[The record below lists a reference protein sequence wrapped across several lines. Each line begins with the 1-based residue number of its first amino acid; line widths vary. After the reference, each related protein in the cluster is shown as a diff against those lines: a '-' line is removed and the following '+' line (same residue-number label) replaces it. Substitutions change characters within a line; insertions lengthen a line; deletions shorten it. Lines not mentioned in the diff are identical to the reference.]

1 MKKSLLL
8 ITLIVLTAL
17 TTNARNIWIGSEVID
32 WNQGK
37 AVQIASDQFAD
48 VREGDQLV
56 FGIVFTGNTDWPQL
70 APTKGDWSGNL
81 TGAANTALAEGMTEV
96 KYVLLSGMVTDL
108 KATGL
113 IVAGV
118 GFTLTSVDI
127 VEGDGGDYSH
137 AVWVGECKIGNWDG
151 YQQVGAGAFANAA
164 VGQKMRVNFKDLGAG
179 AYLSL
184 RNPVNGWP
192 DLSDAP
198 GVYISG
204 SYHQFDI
211 TAAMLSEL
219 QANGMVISGV
229 NFTATAVELWNADE
243 IKPLKLQ
250 VPVSY
255 NWVFEG
261 DAVPTFYVGITNPYS
276 TAVEARIVMEV
287 ATDKMAFVTSSSKTV
302 GVQGNNA
309 QRIEDMKVEG
319 LEPGIYHATIT
330 VNDDLARG
338 FYFAVKPT
346 EIVSAPDKQSDF
358 DSYWAAA
365 KDQLAAVEATDEP
378 VLTEIPSKSSAKR
391 KVYLVEFKSVPDGTS
406 GDPVTIRGY
415 YAEPTDGQKHP
426 VLIHFQGYDSEYRP
440 GGDSATPWCINANWD
455 SEEAADFAE
464 FILSN
469 RGQSVNNRPA
479 SGRDDG
485 IQKDFENIYGD
496 WFAYEFGNKDKYYYR
511 GAYMDCLRAIDFM
524 ASRETSDMQN
534 LFAEGQSQGG
544 AFTVA
549 AAALSDYKFNAIAP
563 AITFMGDFPD
573 YFEITSWP
581 ASVAKAN
588 QGSMTDAE
596 MYAFL
601 SYYDTKNLA
610 TNIISPYITSIGL
623 QDNVCPPHTNI
634 APYNN
639 AQTAVDDKVII
650 YNPELQHAT
659 NSDWNETFMTFFKK
673 YMKNTTGIKEVESQ
687 KEDGRSDF
695 FDLQGRRVEQPT
707 QGLYVKNGRKYV
719 VRYNH
724 GDRFEVNPESWTQL
738 KGSR

>member
-1 MKKSLLL
+1 MKKTLLL
-8 ITLIVLTAL
+8 MTLVMLTAL
-17 TTNARNIWIGSEVID
+17 TGNARNIWTGSEVID

-108 KATGL
+108 KASGL
-113 IVAGV
+113 VVAGV

-151 YQQVGAGAFANAA
+151 YQQVDKGAFANAA
-164 VGQKMRVNFKDLGAG
+164 VGQKLRVKFKNLGAG

-184 RNPVNGWP
+184 RNPATGWP

-204 SYHQFDI
+204 SYQQFDV

-219 QANGMVISGV
+219 KTNGMVISGV

-243 IKPLKLQ
+243 IKQLVLN
-250 VPVSY
+250 VPVTVPQ

-261 DAVPTFYVGITNPYS
+261 DDVPVFYVSITNPYS

-287 ATDKMAFVTSSSKTV
+287 TTDKMVFVTSSSKTV
-302 GVQGNNA
+302 SVQGNNSL
-309 QRIEDMKVEG
+309 RVEDVKAEG
-319 LEPGIYHATIT
+319 LAPGIYHATIT

-365 KDQLAAVEATDEP
+365 KEQLAAVPINAT
-378 VLTEIPSKSSAKR
+378 LTEIPAKSSAKR
-391 KVYLVEFKSVPDGTS
+391 KVYLVEMQSIADGLS
-406 GDPVTIRGY
+406 GEPVTIRGY

-426 VLIHFQGYDSEYRP
+426 VLIHYQGYDSEYRP

-455 SEEAADFAE
+455 TEEGANFAE

-485 IQKDFENIYGD
+485 VQKDFENTYGD

-573 YFEITSWP
+573 YFDIVSWP
-581 ASVAKAN
+581 AYVAKNCQKAIN
-588 QGSMTDAE
+588 DNGGSMTDAD

-610 TNIISPYITSIGL
+610 TSITSPYITSIGL

-639 AQTAVDDKVII
+639 AATAAEDKDII

-659 NSDWNETFMTFFKK
+659 NSDWNDTYMTFFKK
-673 YMKNTTGIKEVESQ
+673 YMKNTTGIQNVRSQ
-687 KEDGRSDF
+687 KEDANNCF
-695 FDLQGRRVEQPT
+695 FDLQGRRVEQPAR
-707 QGLYVKNGRKYV
+707 GLYIKNGRKYV
-719 VRYNH
+719 VR
-724 GDRFEVNPESWTQL
+724 
-738 KGSR
+738 

>member
-1 MKKSLLL
+1 MKKPLLL
-8 ITLIVLTAL
+8 MTLLVLAAL

-365 KDQLAAVEATDEP
+365 KEQLAAVPINAT
-378 VLTEIPSKSSAKR
+378 LTEIPAKSSAKR
-391 KVYLVEFKSVPDGTS
+391 KVYLVEMQSIADGLS

-455 SEEAADFAE
+455 TEEGANFAE

-496 WFAYEFGNKDKYYYR
+496 WFAYNFGDKDGYYYR
-511 GAYMDCLRAIDFM
+511 GAFMDVVQAVRFM
-524 ASRETSDMQN
+524 ATRETSDMEHI
-534 LFAEGQSQGG
+534 FAEGSSQGG
-544 AFTVA
+544 ALCYA
-549 AAALSDYKFNAIAP
+549 AAALSD
-563 AITFMGDFPD
+563 
-573 YFEITSWP
+573 
-581 ASVAKAN
+581 
-588 QGSMTDAE
+588 
-596 MYAFL
+596 
-601 SYYDTKNLA
+601 
-610 TNIISPYITSIGL
+610 
-623 QDNVCPPHTNI
+623 
-634 APYNN
+634 
-639 AQTAVDDKVII
+639 
-650 YNPELQHAT
+650 
-659 NSDWNETFMTFFKK
+659 
-673 YMKNTTGIKEVESQ
+673 
-687 KEDGRSDF
+687 
-695 FDLQGRRVEQPT
+695 
-707 QGLYVKNGRKYV
+707 
-719 VRYNH
+719 
-724 GDRFEVNPESWTQL
+724 
-738 KGSR
+738 

>member
-1 MKKSLLL
+1 MKKPLLL
-8 ITLIVLTAL
+8 MTLLVLAAL

-365 KDQLAAVEATDEP
+365 KEQLAAVPINAT
-378 VLTEIPSKSSAKR
+378 LTEIPAKSSAKR
-391 KVYLVEFKSVPDGTS
+391 KVYLVEMQSIADGLS

-455 SEEAADFAE
+455 TEEGANFAE

-596 MYAFL
+596 MYVFL

-673 YMKNTTGIKEVESQ
+673 YMKDTTGIKDVRGQ

-719 VRYNH
+719 VR
-724 GDRFEVNPESWTQL
+724 
-738 KGSR
+738 

>member
-365 KDQLAAVEATDEP
+365 KEQLAAVPINAT
-378 VLTEIPSKSSAKR
+378 LTEIPAKSSAKR
-391 KVYLVEFKSVPDGTS
+391 KVYLVEMQSIADGLS

-455 SEEAADFAE
+455 TEEGANFAE

-469 RGQSVNNRPA
+469 RGQSLNNRPA

-596 MYAFL
+596 MYVFL

-673 YMKNTTGIKEVESQ
+673 YMKDTTGIKDVRGQ

-719 VRYNH
+719 VR
-724 GDRFEVNPESWTQL
+724 
-738 KGSR
+738 

>member
-17 TTNARNIWIGSEVID
+17 TAKARNIWNGSEAID
-32 WNQGK
+32 WNKGK
-37 AVQIASDQFAD
+37 GVQIASDKFAD

-81 TGAANTALAEGMTEV
+81 TGTGNTALAAGMTEV
-96 KYVLLSGMVTDL
+96 KYVLLKGMVTDL

-113 IVAGV
+113 VVAGV
-118 GFTLTSVDI
+118 GFTLISVDI

-137 AVWVGECKIGNWDG
+137 AVWIGECKIGNWTG
-151 YQQVGAGAFANAA
+151 YQHVGKSAFNNAV
-164 VGQKMRVNFKDLGAG
+164 VGQKLRVKFKDLGAG

-184 RNPVNGWP
+184 RNSVDGWP
-192 DLSDAP
+192 DLSGAG

-204 SYHQFDI
+204 SYQQFDI

-219 QANGMVISGV
+219 KANGLVISGV
-229 NFTATAVELWNADE
+229 NFTATAVELWNANE
-243 IKPLKLQ
+243 IKQLKLS
-250 VPVSY
+250 VPVTVPQ

-261 DAVPTFYVGITNPYS
+261 SDVPTFYVSITNPYS
-276 TAVEARIVMEV
+276 TTVEARIVMEV
-287 ATDKMAFVTSSSKTV
+287 STDKMAFVTSVSKTV
-302 GVQGNNA
+302 SVQGNNA
-309 QRIEDMKVEG
+309 QRTEKMTAEG
-319 LEPGIYHATIT
+319 LTPGIYHATIT

-338 FYFAVKPT
+338 FSFAVRPT
-346 EIVSAPDKQSDF
+346 EIVSAPDKQRDF
-358 DSYWAAA
+358 DSYWTAA
-365 KDQLAAVEATDEP
+365 KKQLAAVPINAT
-378 VLTEIPSKSSAKR
+378 LTEIPAKSSAKR
-391 KVYLVEFKSVPDGTS
+391 KVYLVEMQSIADGLS
-406 GDPVTIRGY
+406 GAPVIIRGY
-415 YAEPTDGQKHP
+415 YAEPQDGKKHP

-485 IQKDFENIYGD
+485 IQKDFTNIYGD

-524 ASRETSDMQN
+524 ASRTTSDMQN

-549 AAALSDYKFNAIAP
+549 AAALSDYKFSAIAP

-573 YFEITSWP
+573 YFDIVSWP
-581 ASVAKAN
+581 GHVAKSCQAAIN
-588 QGSMTDAE
+588 KNGGSMTDAD

-610 TNIISPYITSIGL
+610 TSITSPYITSIGL

-639 AQTAVDDKVII
+639 AATTADDKNII
-650 YNPELQHAT
+650 FNPELQHAT
-659 NSDWNETFMTFFKK
+659 NADWYETYMTFFKK

-687 KEDGRSDF
+687 KEDGRKHS
-695 FDLQGRRVEQPT
+695 FDLQGRQVEQPAR
-707 QGLYVKNGRKYV
+707 GLYIKNGRKYV
-719 VRYNH
+719 VR
-724 GDRFEVNPESWTQL
+724 
-738 KGSR
+738 

>member
-1 MKKSLLL
+1 MTLL
-8 ITLIVLTAL
+8 VLAAL

-365 KDQLAAVEATDEP
+365 KEQLAAVPINAT
-378 VLTEIPSKSSAKR
+378 LTEIPAKSSAKR
-391 KVYLVEFKSVPDGTS
+391 KVYLVEMQSIADGLS

-455 SEEAADFAE
+455 TEEGANFAE

-596 MYAFL
+596 MYVFL

-673 YMKNTTGIKEVESQ
+673 YMKDTTGIKDVRGQ

-719 VRYNH
+719 VR
-724 GDRFEVNPESWTQL
+724 
-738 KGSR
+738 

>member
-1 MKKSLLL
+1 MTLL
-8 ITLIVLTAL
+8 VLAAL
-17 TTNARNIWIGSEVID
+17 TTNARNIWIGSEIID

-365 KDQLAAVEATDEP
+365 KEQLAAVPINAT
-378 VLTEIPSKSSAKR
+378 LTEIPAKSSAKR
-391 KVYLVEFKSVPDGTS
+391 KVYLVEMQSIADGLS

-485 IQKDFENIYGD
+485 IQKDFANIYGD

-534 LFAEGQSQGG
+534 LCRIER
-544 AFTVA
+544 
-549 AAALSDYKFNAIAP
+549 
-563 AITFMGDFPD
+563 
-573 YFEITSWP
+573 
-581 ASVAKAN
+581 
-588 QGSMTDAE
+588 
-596 MYAFL
+596 
-601 SYYDTKNLA
+601 
-610 TNIISPYITSIGL
+610 L
-623 QDNVCPPHTNI
+623 QVQCHRSCHH
-634 APYNN
+634 
-639 AQTAVDDKVII
+639 
-650 YNPELQHAT
+650 LH
-659 NSDWNETFMTFFKK
+659 
-673 YMKNTTGIKEVESQ
+673 
-687 KEDGRSDF
+687 GRFS
-695 FDLQGRRVEQPT
+695 
-707 QGLYVKNGRKYV
+707 
-719 VRYNH
+719 
-724 GDRFEVNPESWTQL
+724 
-738 KGSR
+738 

>member
-1 MKKSLLL
+1 MTLL
-8 ITLIVLTAL
+8 VLAAL

-365 KDQLAAVEATDEP
+365 KEQLAAVPINAT
-378 VLTEIPSKSSAKR
+378 LTEIPAKSSAKR
-391 KVYLVEFKSVPDGTS
+391 KVYLVEMQSIADGLS

-455 SEEAADFAE
+455 TEEGANFAE

-485 IQKDFENIYGD
+485 IQKDFTNIYGD

-549 AAALSDYKFNAIAP
+549 AAALSDYKFSAIAP

-573 YFEITSWP
+573 YFDIVSWP
-581 ASVAKAN
+581 GHVAKSCQATIN
-588 QGSMTDAE
+588 KNGGSMTDAD

-610 TNIISPYITSIGL
+610 TSITSPYITSIGL

-673 YMKNTTGIKEVESQ
+673 YMKDTTGIKDVRGQ

-719 VRYNH
+719 VR
-724 GDRFEVNPESWTQL
+724 
-738 KGSR
+738 

>member
-1 MKKSLLL
+1 MKKTLLL
-8 ITLIVLTAL
+8 MTLVMLTAL
-17 TTNARNIWIGSEVID
+17 TGNARNIWTGSEVID
-32 WNQGK
+32 WNQSK
-37 AVQIASDQFAD
+37 AVQIASDQLAD

-108 KATGL
+108 KASGL
-113 IVAGV
+113 VVAGV

-151 YQQVGAGAFANAA
+151 YQQVDKGAFANAA
-164 VGQKMRVNFKDLGAG
+164 VGQKLRVKFKNLGAG

-184 RNPVNGWP
+184 RNPADGWP

-204 SYHQFDI
+204 SYQQFDV

-243 IKPLKLQ
+243 IKQLVLS
-250 VPVSY
+250 VPVTVPQ

-261 DAVPTFYVGITNPYS
+261 DDVPVFYVSITNPYS

-287 ATDKMAFVTSSSKTV
+287 TTDKMVFVTSSSKTV
-302 GVQGNNA
+302 SVQGNNSL
-309 QRIEDMKVEG
+309 RVEDVKAEG
-319 LEPGIYHATIT
+319 LAPGIYHATIT

-365 KDQLAAVEATDEP
+365 KEQLAAVPINAT
-378 VLTEIPSKSSAKR
+378 LTEIPAKSSAKR
-391 KVYLVEFKSVPDGTS
+391 KVYLVEMQSIADGLS
-406 GDPVTIRGY
+406 GEPVTIRGY

-426 VLIHFQGYDSEYRP
+426 VLIHYQGYDSEYRP

-455 SEEAADFAE
+455 TEESANFAE

-485 IQKDFENIYGD
+485 VQKDFENTYGD

-573 YFEITSWP
+573 YFDIVSWP
-581 ASVAKAN
+581 AYVAKNCQKAIN
-588 QGSMTDAE
+588 DNGGSMTDAD

-610 TNIISPYITSIGL
+610 TSITSPYITSIGL

-639 AQTAVDDKVII
+639 AATAAEDKDII

-659 NSDWNETFMTFFKK
+659 NSDWNDTYMTFFKK
-673 YMKNTTGIKEVESQ
+673 YMKNTTGIQNVRSQ
-687 KEDGRSDF
+687 KEDANNCF
-695 FDLQGRRVEQPT
+695 FDLQGRRVEQPAR
-707 QGLYVKNGRKYV
+707 GLYIKNGRKYV
-719 VRYNH
+719 VR
-724 GDRFEVNPESWTQL
+724 
-738 KGSR
+738 

>member
-1 MKKSLLL
+1 MKKTLLL
-8 ITLIVLTAL
+8 MTLVMLTAL
-17 TTNARNIWIGSEVID
+17 TGNARNIWTGSEVID

-108 KATGL
+108 KASGL
-113 IVAGV
+113 VVAGV

-151 YQQVGAGAFANAA
+151 YQQVDKGAFANAA
-164 VGQKMRVNFKDLGAG
+164 VGQKLRVKFKNLGAG

-184 RNPVNGWP
+184 RNPADGWP

-204 SYHQFDI
+204 SYQQFDV

-219 QANGMVISGV
+219 KTNGMVISGV

-243 IKPLKLQ
+243 IKQLVLS
-250 VPVSY
+250 VPVTVPQ

-261 DAVPTFYVGITNPYS
+261 DDVPVFYVSITNPYS

-287 ATDKMAFVTSSSKTV
+287 TTDKMVFVTSSSKTV
-302 GVQGNNA
+302 SVQGNNSL
-309 QRIEDMKVEG
+309 RVEDMKAEG
-319 LEPGIYHATIT
+319 LAPGIYHATIT

-365 KDQLAAVEATDEP
+365 KEQLAAVPINAT
-378 VLTEIPSKSSAKR
+378 LTEIPAKSSAKR
-391 KVYLVEFKSVPDGTS
+391 KVYLVEMQSIADGLS
-406 GDPVTIRGY
+406 GEPVTIRGY

-426 VLIHFQGYDSEYRP
+426 VLIHYQGYDSEYRP

-455 SEEAADFAE
+455 TEEGANFAE

-485 IQKDFENIYGD
+485 VQKDFENTYGD

-573 YFEITSWP
+573 YFDIVSWP
-581 ASVAKAN
+581 AYVAKNCQKAIN
-588 QGSMTDAE
+588 DNGGSMTDAD

-610 TNIISPYITSIGL
+610 TSITSPYITSIGL

-639 AQTAVDDKVII
+639 AATAAEDKDII

-659 NSDWNETFMTFFKK
+659 NSDWNDTYMTFFKK
-673 YMKNTTGIKEVESQ
+673 YMKNTTGIQNVRNQ
-687 KEDGRSDF
+687 KEDANNCF
-695 FDLQGRRVEQPT
+695 FDLQGRRVEQPAR
-707 QGLYVKNGRKYV
+707 GLYIKNGRKYV
-719 VRYNH
+719 VR
-724 GDRFEVNPESWTQL
+724 
-738 KGSR
+738 

>member
-8 ITLIVLTAL
+8 MTLLVLAAL

-365 KDQLAAVEATDEP
+365 KEQLAAVPINAT
-378 VLTEIPSKSSAKR
+378 LTEIPAKSSAKR
-391 KVYLVEFKSVPDGTS
+391 KVYLVEMQSIADGLS

-455 SEEAADFAE
+455 TEEGANFAE

-596 MYAFL
+596 MYVFL

-673 YMKNTTGIKEVESQ
+673 YMKDTTGIKDVRGQ

-719 VRYNH
+719 VR
-724 GDRFEVNPESWTQL
+724 
-738 KGSR
+738 

>member
-1 MKKSLLL
+1 MKKTLLL
-8 ITLIVLTAL
+8 MTLVMLTAL
-17 TTNARNIWIGSEVID
+17 TGNARNIWTGSEVID

-108 KATGL
+108 KASGL
-113 IVAGV
+113 VVAGV

-151 YQQVGAGAFANAA
+151 YQQVDKGAFANAA
-164 VGQKMRVNFKDLGAG
+164 VGQKLRVKFKNLGAG

-184 RNPVNGWP
+184 RNPATGWP

-204 SYHQFDI
+204 SYQQFDV

-219 QANGMVISGV
+219 KTNGLVISGV
-229 NFTATAVELWNADE
+229 NVTATAVELWNADE
-243 IKPLKLQ
+243 IKQLVLN
-250 VPVSY
+250 VPVTVPQ

-261 DAVPTFYVGITNPYS
+261 DDVPVFYVSITNPYS

-287 ATDKMAFVTSSSKTV
+287 TTDKMVFVTSSSKTV
-302 GVQGNNA
+302 SVQGNNSL
-309 QRIEDMKVEG
+309 RVEDMKAEG

-346 EIVSAPDKQSDF
+346 EIISAPDKQSDF

-365 KDQLAAVEATDEP
+365 KEQLAAVPINAT
-378 VLTEIPSKSSAKR
+378 LTEIPAKSSAKR
-391 KVYLVEFKSVPDGTS
+391 KVYLGEMQSIADGLS
-406 GDPVTIRGY
+406 GEPVTIRGY

-426 VLIHFQGYDSEYRP
+426 VLIHYQGYDSEYRP

-455 SEEAADFAE
+455 TEEGANFAE

-485 IQKDFENIYGD
+485 VQKDFENTYGD

-573 YFEITSWP
+573 YFDIVSWP
-581 ASVAKAN
+581 AYVAKNCQKAIN
-588 QGSMTDAE
+588 DNGGSMTDAD

-610 TNIISPYITSIGL
+610 TSITSPYITSIGL

-639 AQTAVDDKVII
+639 AATAAEDKDII

-659 NSDWNETFMTFFKK
+659 NSDWNDTYMTFFKK
-673 YMKNTTGIKEVESQ
+673 YMKNTTGVENINRETITNNQ
-687 KEDGRSDF
+687 F
-695 FDLQGRRVEQPT
+695 FDLQGRRVEQPAR
-707 QGLYVKNGRKYV
+707 GLYIKNGRKYV
-719 VRYNH
+719 VR
-724 GDRFEVNPESWTQL
+724 
-738 KGSR
+738 

>member
-365 KDQLAAVEATDEP
+365 KEQLAAVPINAT
-378 VLTEIPSKSSAKR
+378 LTEIPAKSSAKR
-391 KVYLVEFKSVPDGTS
+391 KVYLVEMQSIADGLS

-455 SEEAADFAE
+455 TEEGANFAE

-485 IQKDFENIYGD
+485 IQKDFTNIYGD

-549 AAALSDYKFNAIAP
+549 AAALSDYKFRAIAP

-673 YMKNTTGIKEVESQ
+673 YMKDTTGIKDVRGQ
-687 KEDGRSDF
+687 KEDGRSVF

-719 VRYNH
+719 VR
-724 GDRFEVNPESWTQL
+724 
-738 KGSR
+738 